1 MWYGVATLVGTIIGV
16 GIFGLPYAAAR
27 SGFFVQLSYLGIF
40 AIIFTLLHLMFGEVM
55 LRTTQRYRL
64 SGYIG
69 LYFGEGAKKI
79 ILAITIISFFG
90 GMLAYILV
98 GGSFLRALTG
108 GIFGSLSAY
117 YIIFWAAMSIVVALG
132 LSMIKRAEIVMLA
145 FMIAIVA
152 LIFFFSI
159 PHVQWDY
166 FMKNNWGDIFFP
178 YGITM
183 FALAGVSAIPAVRE
197 IMRGDERKMKKAI
210 IMGTLIPVAL
220 YTVFVFAVLGVAGSA
235 TSEDAFSGLHGI
247 LGAFVESAGA
257 VFGILAVATSY
268 IIFGLYLRDTLWYD
282 FNIPRKVAIG
292 VVVMAPIMMALAYPG
307 SYIAVIG
314 FLGAVGG
321 GLEAMFVIAAFI
333 RVKRK
338 GDRVPEYALSLP
350 ALVPH
355 ALILLFALGIGY
367 TLLVGGQ

>member
-1 MWYGVATLVGTIIGV
+1 HMWYGVATLVGTIIGV

-292 VVVMAPIMMALAYPG
+292 VVV
-307 SYIAVIG
+307 
-314 FLGAVGG
+314 
-321 GLEAMFVIAAFI
+321 
-333 RVKRK
+333 
-338 GDRVPEYALSLP
+338 
-350 ALVPH
+350 
-355 ALILLFALGIGY
+355 
-367 TLLVGGQ
+367 